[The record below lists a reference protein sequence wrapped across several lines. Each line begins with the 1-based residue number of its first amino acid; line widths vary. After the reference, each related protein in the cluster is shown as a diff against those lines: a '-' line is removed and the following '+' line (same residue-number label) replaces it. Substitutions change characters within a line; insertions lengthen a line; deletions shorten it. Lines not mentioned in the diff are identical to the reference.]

1 MSPPGRA
8 WNEANLSEHP
18 AVRQLAAL
26 GYTFV
31 AAETLEAE
39 RESLKEVVLS
49 KRLAKAL
56 RKLNPWL
63 SDDNV
68 HKAART

>member
-1 MSPPGRA
+1 VTPPGRA

-18 AVRQLAAL
+18 AIGQLVGL

-39 RESLKEVVLS
+39 RESVKEVVLTE
-49 KRLAKAL
+49 RWDY
-56 RKLNPWL
+56 R
-63 SDDNV
+63 DV
-68 HKAART
+68 